1 MPNNLP
7 IPPYESIHQASSVSQ
22 SLVAVSKSGQTE
34 SYASEF
40 DSDGYRKH
48 NPTMNL
54 DCHHSYQDRES
65 SISNHWNS
73 YVLLFRTTIF
83 SSRVD
88 SETVRGFIE
97 HMRTLHKHDVV
108 NNSFETRSV
117 QLWQVGGAMDSEKK
131 AIFELLDHLTTREGV
146 KLLCALL
153 NVPCVDMIGALHS
166 VFNLLSR
173 NPKA

>member
-7 IPPYESIHQASSVSQ
+7 IPPYESIPQVSSVSH
-22 SLVAVSKSGQTE
+22 SLVAASKSGQTE
-34 SYASEF
+34 IYASEF

-54 DCHHSYQDRES
+54 DSHDGYQDRKS
-65 SISNHWNS
+65 SISDYRKS

-83 SSRVD
+83 SSRVE
-88 SETVRGFIE
+88 SETVTRFIE

-117 QLWQVGGAMDSEKK
+117 QIFQVGGALDSEKE
-131 AIFELLDHLTTREGV
+131 AISELLDHLATREAV
-146 KLLCALL
+146 NLLCALL